1 MRTSW
6 AALAIEKSRST
17 LRAQG
22 QVCELQ
28 AEVVRTKARLDTAE
42 RIGDT
47 QRQLLDLVLAG
58 CDLETFVR
66 LAGTA
71 LDSAL
76 VVVDPGGQQLALT
89 QGAAALDD
97 GQLLAALLDAAP
109 DSDPVP
115 LPGQAWACSAIS
127 EGAQLGTVL
136 MCPRSPASEEQLQLL
151 RVVAQST
158 AIFLLAQ
165 RGEAQMEGQ
174 LREAQ
179 MEGQLREALLDDL
192 LSVPQPNSRKLVE
205 RALSLAIDL
214 AEPTIVVVA
223 KTEGARA
230 LAWAS
235 SYAYRLGGLK
245 TGIDG
250 QIVLLLPQTD
260 AGAAARTVA
269 KELGPLLGHVVT
281 VGAAGPAASP
291 EAILD
296 VYREAVRCL
305 DALTLLG
312 ATGSASSAQ
321 ELGFLG
327 LLLADHRDIDGF
339 LAKTLGPLLDYDRQ
353 RQTSLIP
360 TLEAYF
366 ESSGS
371 PTNAATLL
379 FVHPNTVAR
388 RLNRIGELLG
398 PEWQSPDWAVELQIA
413 LRLLRTRRT
422 LREQDVTTGGL
433 SPLRAS
439 R

>member
-1 MRTSW
+1 
-6 AALAIEKSRST
+6 
-17 LRAQG
+17 
-22 QVCELQ
+22 
-28 AEVVRTKARLDTAE
+28 
-42 RIGDT
+42 
-47 QRQLLDLVLAG
+47 
-58 CDLETFVR
+58 
-66 LAGTA
+66 
-71 LDSAL
+71 
-76 VVVDPGGQQLALT
+76 
-89 QGAAALDD
+89 
-97 GQLLAALLDAAP
+97 
-109 DSDPVP
+109 
-115 LPGQAWACSAIS
+115 
-127 EGAQLGTVL
+127 
-136 MCPRSPASEEQLQLL
+136 
-151 RVVAQST
+151 
-158 AIFLLAQ
+158 
-165 RGEAQMEGQ
+165 
-174 LREAQ
+174 
-179 MEGQLREALLDDL
+179 
-192 LSVPQPNSRKLVE
+192 
-205 RALSLAIDL
+205 
-214 AEPTIVVVA
+214 
-223 KTEGARA
+223 
-230 LAWAS
+230 
-235 SYAYRLGGLK
+235 
-245 TGIDG
+245 
-250 QIVLLLPQTD
+250 
-260 AGAAARTVA
+260 VA